1 MLFFVFSCQNDIE
14 SSTSQV
20 APNKAMLGKKLNNP
34 YSLKV
39 MKQAYKNIKE
49 KYLNN
54 ASDVSRTAA
63 LFNDFNVETNFLYV
77 KYAPQTEQE
86 EATLKSDS
94 TLILFDYPLDY
105 EFTDEELANRPPLAE
120 NEIPQYYA
128 AINITSDQAADEQY
142 QLLEQLY
149 IPEQDAYFDQI
160 STTEN
165 NTPTTPE
172 VIDTKQDLL
181 RHLIYEAYTLT
192 GNEAQLETPDNLD
205 NGRWIFGSKWY
216 PFGNIQVLDEVA
228 GRSVPVTGAQ
238 VLMRQWFTVRQGITD
253 GNGTFVTN
261 WVRGKAR
268 YILQWERHQ
277 YSIRNGSF
285 FQAENRGPNVKN
297 QPWFY
302 MAFMGDAKYH
312 ALIHQA
318 ACDYYYGHRF
328 GLAPPPLNGH
338 IYPFGYQRQMKI
350 AARQTAPWNF
360 PSSYSHLRHEITF
373 GILAQVHVKAWGD
386 RSDKVYGTTIHE
398 LTHAQHSVV
407 DRFSYDNIV
416 RDTYTNTNLA
426 VRNRNKRLLETW
438 PTTVEIM
445 MTLDRYRNRFGMLS
459 YEYKDQ
465 NPNTSYTG
473 NLQLVPILAEN
484 HYTSG
489 GYDLL
494 DGFNQSKYNNE
505 SFTFPMDRVEGY
517 SLNQLEFS
525 LIGARSWYGW
535 RDNIKRHF
543 DNTTEVYVDE
553 LFNNWQD

>member
-1 MLFFVFSCQNDIE
+1 
-14 SSTSQV
+14 
-20 APNKAMLGKKLNNP
+20 
-34 YSLKV
+34 
-39 MKQAYKNIKE
+39 
-49 KYLNN
+49 
-54 ASDVSRTAA
+54 
-63 LFNDFNVETNFLYV
+63 
-77 KYAPQTEQE
+77 
-86 EATLKSDS
+86 
-94 TLILFDYPLDY
+94 
-105 EFTDEELANRPPLAE
+105 
-120 NEIPQYYA
+120 
-128 AINITSDQAADEQY
+128 
-142 QLLEQLY
+142 
-149 IPEQDAYFDQI
+149 
-160 STTEN
+160 
-165 NTPTTPE
+165 
-172 VIDTKQDLL
+172 
-181 RHLIYEAYTLT
+181 
-192 GNEAQLETPDNLD
+192 
-205 NGRWIFGSKWY
+205 
-216 PFGNIQVLDEVA
+216 
-228 GRSVPVTGAQ
+228 
-238 VLMRQWFTVRQGITD
+238 
-253 GNGTFVTN
+253 
-261 WVRGKAR
+261 
-268 YILQWERHQ
+268 
-277 YSIRNGSF
+277 
-285 FQAENRGPNVKN
+285 
-297 QPWFY
+297 